1 MNLPLYIAKRY
12 LFSKKSHN
20 AINIISGI
28 SVCGVALATLA
39 LVCTLSVFNG
49 FHDLISGF
57 FTHFDPDLKVE
68 AVKGKTFE
76 PDSSSLA
83 AIRALPEVEVV
94 SLTLEDNAMAK
105 YKEQQTMVTIKGV
118 DDNFQAL
125 THIDEILYGNPEF
138 KLYDAVV
145 DYGIMG
151 QQLMYILNTGVQPY
165 DPIEVY
171 APRKGTRVNMSN
183 PLANF
188 HRELLYSPGS
198 VFNIN
203 DGRYASSYII
213 TSMDFA
219 RRLFDYTNE
228 VSALELRLLPEAD
241 ADDIKHAISDIVGEG
256 FTVKDRYEQ
265 QEATFKVVK
274 IEKFISYLFLCF
286 ILMVACFN
294 IISSVSMLILD
305 KRDNANTLR
314 SLGAPDGMV
323 ARIFIYEGNL
333 IALIG
338 AIVGLI
344 LGIVLCLLQ
353 QHFGLIG
360 LGGDGQF
367 VVSAYPVRVQATDV
381 ALVLAS
387 VLAVSALSVWL
398 PIRMLNRFFY
408 NRQQQ

>member
-1 MNLPLYIAKRY
+1 MNLPLHIAKRY

-20 AINIISGI
+20 AINIISAI

-49 FHDLISGF
+49 FHDLIASF

-68 AVKGKTFE
+68 TIKGKTFT
-76 PDSSSLA
+76 PDSTQLI
-83 AIRALPEVEVV
+83 AIQAIPGVEVV
-94 SLTLEDNAMAK
+94 SATLEDNAMAK

-219 RRLFDYTNE
+219 RRLFDYTDE

-241 ADDIKHAISDIVGEG
+241 ADDIKHAISDIMGEG

-367 VVSAYPVRVQATDV
+367 VVSAYPVRVKFTDIVLVFFSV
-381 ALVLAS
+381 AV
-387 VLAVSALSVWL
+387 VSAISVWF
-398 PIRMLNRFFY
+398 PIRLVNKYFMKD
-408 NRQQQ
+408 

>member
-1 MNLPLYIAKRY
+1 MNLPLHIAKRY

-20 AINIISGI
+20 AINIISAI

-49 FHDLISGF
+49 FHDLIASF

-68 AVKGKTFE
+68 TVKGKTFT
-76 PDSSSLA
+76 PDSTQLI
-83 AIRALPEVEVV
+83 AIESIPGVEVV
-94 SLTLEDNAMAK
+94 SSTLEDNAMAK
-105 YKEQQTMVTIKGV
+105 YKDQQTMVTIKGV

-203 DGRYASSYII
+203 DSRYASSYII
-213 TSMDFA
+213 TSMDYA
-219 RRLFDYTNE
+219 HRLFDYTDE
-228 VSALELRLLPEAD
+228 VSALELRLFPEAD
-241 ADDIKHAISDIVGEG
+241 VQEVKHAICSIVGEG

-338 AIVGLI
+338 AIVGLV

-367 VVSAYPVRVQATDV
+367 VVSAYPVRVKFTDIV
-381 ALVLAS
+381 LVFFS
-387 VLAVSALSVWL
+387 VVVVSAISVWL
-398 PIRMLNRFFY
+398 PIRLVNKYFMKD
-408 NRQQQ
+408 

>member
-1 MNLPLYIAKRY
+1 MNLPLHIAKRY

-20 AINIISGI
+20 AINIISAI

-49 FHDLISGF
+49 FHDLIASF

-68 AVKGKTFE
+68 TIKGKTFT
-76 PDSSSLA
+76 PDSAQLI
-83 AIRALPEVEVV
+83 AIESIPGVEVV
-94 SLTLEDNAMAK
+94 SCTLEDNAMAK
-105 YKEQQTMVTIKGV
+105 YKDQQTMVTIKGV

-171 APRKGTRVNMSN
+171 APRKGTKVNMSN

-203 DGRYASSYII
+203 DSRYASSYII
-213 TSMDFA
+213 TSMDYA
-219 RRLFDYTNE
+219 RRLFDYTDE
-228 VSALELRLLPEAD
+228 VSALELRLFPEAD
-241 ADDIKHAISDIVGEG
+241 VQEVKHAISNIMGEG

-338 AIVGLI
+338 AIVGLV

-367 VVSAYPVRVQATDV
+367 VVSAYPVRVKFTDIV
-381 ALVLAS
+381 LVFFS
-387 VLAVSALSVWL
+387 VVVVSAISVWL
-398 PIRMLNRFFY
+398 PIRLVNKYFMKD
-408 NRQQQ
+408 

>member
-1 MNLPLYIAKRY
+1 MNLPLHIAKRY

-20 AINIISGI
+20 AINIISAI

-49 FHDLISGF
+49 FHDLIASF

-68 AVKGKTFE
+68 TVKGKTFT
-76 PDSSSLA
+76 PDSTQLI
-83 AIRALPEVEVV
+83 AIESIPGVEVV
-94 SLTLEDNAMAK
+94 SSTLEDNAMAK
-105 YKEQQTMVTIKGV
+105 YKDQQTMVTIKGV

-171 APRKGTRVNMSN
+171 APRKGTKVNMSN

-203 DGRYASSYII
+203 DSRYASSYII
-213 TSMDFA
+213 TSMDYA
-219 RRLFDYTNE
+219 RRLFDYTDE
-228 VSALELRLLPEAD
+228 VSALELRLFPEAD
-241 ADDIKHAISDIVGEG
+241 VQEVKHAICSIMGEG

-338 AIVGLI
+338 AIVGLV

-367 VVSAYPVRVQATDV
+367 VVSAYPVRVKFTDIV
-381 ALVLAS
+381 LVFFS
-387 VLAVSALSVWL
+387 VVVVSAISVWL
-398 PIRMLNRFFY
+398 PIRLVNKYFMKD
-408 NRQQQ
+408 

>member
-20 AINIISGI
+20 AINIISAI

-49 FHDLISGF
+49 FHDLIASF

-68 AVKGKTFE
+68 AIKGKTFT
-76 PDSSSLA
+76 PDSAQLI
-83 AIRALPEVEVV
+83 AIESIPGVEVL
-94 SLTLEDNAMAK
+94 STTLEDNAMAK
-105 YKEQQTMVTIKGV
+105 YKDQQTMVTIKGV

-151 QQLMYILNTGVQPY
+151 HQLMYILNTGVQPY

-198 VFNIN
+198 VFNVN
-203 DGRYASSYII
+203 DSRYASSYII
-213 TSMDFA
+213 TSMDYA
-219 RRLFDYTNE
+219 RRLFDSKEE
-228 VSALELRLLPEAD
+228 VSALELRLLPEANVQEV
-241 ADDIKHAISDIVGEG
+241 KHTISNIMGEG

-338 AIVGLI
+338 AIVGLV

-367 VVSAYPVRVQATDV
+367 VVSAYPVRVKFTDIV
-381 ALVLAS
+381 LVFFS
-387 VLAVSALSVWL
+387 VVVVSAISVWL
-398 PIRMLNRFFY
+398 PIRLVNKYFMKD
-408 NRQQQ
+408 

>member
-20 AINIISGI
+20 AINIISAI

-49 FHDLISGF
+49 FHDLISSF

-68 AVKGKTFE
+68 IIKGKTFT
-76 PDSSSLA
+76 PDSTTLA
-83 AIRALPEVEVV
+83 RIQGLSDVEVV
-94 SLTLEDNAMAK
+94 STTLEDHAMAQ
-105 YKEQQTMVTIKGV
+105 YQEQQAMVTIKGV

-125 THIDEILYGNPEF
+125 THIDEVLYGNPEF
-138 KLYDAVV
+138 KLYDAVA

-151 QQLMYILNTGVQPY
+151 IQLMYTLGTGIQPY
-165 DPIEVY
+165 SPIEVY
-171 APRKGTRVNMSN
+171 APRKGSRVNMTNPMSN
-183 PLANF
+183 FQRKP
-188 HRELLYSPGS
+188 LYSPGT

-203 DGRYASSYII
+203 DSRYASSYII
-213 TSMDFA
+213 TSMDYA
-219 RRLFDYTNE
+219 RSLFEYTTE
-228 VSALELRLLPEAD
+228 VSAIEIRLTPEANL
-241 ADDIKHAISDIVGEG
+241 ARAKRSIEEIMGSD
-256 FTVKDRYEQ
+256 FTVHDHYEQ
-265 QEATFKVVK
+265 QAATFKVVK
-274 IEKFISYLFLCF
+274 IEKFVTYLFLCF

-305 KRDNANTLR
+305 KQDNASTLH
-314 SLGAPDGMV
+314 SLGATDALV
-323 ARIFIYEGNL
+323 SRIFIYEGNL

-338 AIVGLI
+338 ALVGLV

-367 VVSAYPVRVQATDV
+367 VVDAYPVRVKLLDIL
-381 ALVLAS
+381 LVFAS
-387 VLAVSALSVWL
+387 VITVSALSVWL
-398 PIRMLNRFFY
+398 PIRLLNAFL
-408 NRQQQ
+408 QKKAE

>member
-1 MNLPLYIAKRY
+1 MNLPLHIAKRY

-20 AINIISGI
+20 AINIISAI

-49 FHDLISGF
+49 FHDLIASF

-68 AVKGKTFE
+68 AIKGKTFT
-76 PDSSSLA
+76 PDSAQLI
-83 AIRALPEVEVV
+83 AIESIPGVEVL
-94 SLTLEDNAMAK
+94 STTLEDNAMAK
-105 YKEQQTMVTIKGV
+105 YKDQQTMVTIKGV

-151 QQLMYILNTGVQPY
+151 HQLMYILNTGVQPY

-198 VFNIN
+198 VFNVN
-203 DGRYASSYII
+203 DSRYASSYII
-213 TSMDFA
+213 TSMDYA
-219 RRLFDYTNE
+219 RRLFDSKEE
-228 VSALELRLLPEAD
+228 VSALELRLLPEANVQEV
-241 ADDIKHAISDIVGEG
+241 KHTISNIMGEG

-338 AIVGLI
+338 AIVGLV

-367 VVSAYPVRVQATDV
+367 VVSAYPVRVKFTDIVLVFFSV
-381 ALVLAS
+381 AV
-387 VLAVSALSVWL
+387 VSAISVWL
-398 PIRMLNRFFY
+398 PIRLVNKYFMKD
-408 NRQQQ
+408 

>member
-1 MNLPLYIAKRY
+1 MNLPLHIAKRY

-20 AINIISGI
+20 AINIISAI

-49 FHDLISGF
+49 FHDLIASF

-68 AVKGKTFE
+68 AIKGKTFT
-76 PDSSSLA
+76 PDSAQLI
-83 AIRALPEVEVV
+83 AIESIPGVEVV
-94 SLTLEDNAMAK
+94 SSTLEDNAMAK
-105 YKEQQTMVTIKGV
+105 YKDQQTMVTIKGV

-203 DGRYASSYII
+203 DSRYASSYII
-213 TSMDFA
+213 TSMDYA
-219 RRLFDYTNE
+219 RRLFDYTDE
-228 VSALELRLLPEAD
+228 VSALELRLFPKAD
-241 ADDIKHAISDIVGEG
+241 VQEVKHAICNIMGEG

-338 AIVGLI
+338 AIVGLV

-367 VVSAYPVRVQATDV
+367 VVSAYPVRVKFTDIV
-381 ALVLAS
+381 LVFFS
-387 VLAVSALSVWL
+387 VVVVSAISVWL
-398 PIRMLNRFFY
+398 PIRLVNKYFMKD
-408 NRQQQ
+408 

>member
-1 MNLPLYIAKRY
+1 MNLPLHIAKRY

-20 AINIISGI
+20 AINIISAI

-49 FHDLISGF
+49 FHDLIASF

-68 AVKGKTFE
+68 TVKGKTFT
-76 PDSSSLA
+76 PDSAQLI
-83 AIRALPEVEVV
+83 AIESIPGVEVV
-94 SLTLEDNAMAK
+94 SSTLEDNAMAK
-105 YKEQQTMVTIKGV
+105 YKDQQTMVTIKGV

-203 DGRYASSYII
+203 DSRYASSYII
-213 TSMDFA
+213 TSIDYA
-219 RRLFDYTNE
+219 RRLFDYTDE
-228 VSALELRLLPEAD
+228 VSALELRLFPEAD
-241 ADDIKHAISDIVGEG
+241 VQEVKHAICNIMGEG

-338 AIVGLI
+338 AIVGLV

-367 VVSAYPVRVQATDV
+367 VVSAYPVRVKFTDIV
-381 ALVLAS
+381 LVFFS
-387 VLAVSALSVWL
+387 VVVVSAISVWL
-398 PIRMLNRFFY
+398 PIRLVNKYFMKD
-408 NRQQQ
+408 

>member
-1 MNLPLYIAKRY
+1 
-12 LFSKKSHN
+12 
-20 AINIISGI
+20 
-28 SVCGVALATLA
+28 
-39 LVCTLSVFNG
+39 
-49 FHDLISGF
+49 
-57 FTHFDPDLKVE
+57 
-68 AVKGKTFE
+68 
-76 PDSSSLA
+76 
-83 AIRALPEVEVV
+83 
-94 SLTLEDNAMAK
+94 
-105 YKEQQTMVTIKGV
+105 
-118 DDNFQAL
+118 
-125 THIDEILYGNPEF
+125 
-138 KLYDAVV
+138 
-145 DYGIMG
+145 
-151 QQLMYILNTGVQPY
+151 
-165 DPIEVY
+165 
-171 APRKGTRVNMSN
+171 
-183 PLANF
+183 
-188 HRELLYSPGS
+188 
-198 VFNIN
+198 
-203 DGRYASSYII
+203 
-213 TSMDFA
+213 MDFA
-219 RRLFDYTNE
+219 RRLFDYTDE

-367 VVSAYPVRVQATDV
+367 VVSAYPVRVKFTDIVLVFFSV
-381 ALVLAS
+381 AV
-387 VLAVSALSVWL
+387 VSAISVWL
-398 PIRMLNRFFY
+398 PIRLVNKYFMKD
-408 NRQQQ
+408 

>member
-20 AINIISGI
+20 AINIISAI

-49 FHDLISGF
+49 FHDLIASF

-68 AVKGKTFE
+68 AIKGKTFT
-76 PDSSSLA
+76 PDSAQLI
-83 AIRALPEVEVV
+83 AIESILGVEVL
-94 SLTLEDNAMAK
+94 STTLEDNAMAK
-105 YKEQQTMVTIKGV
+105 YKDQQTMVTIKGV

-151 QQLMYILNTGVQPY
+151 HQLMYILNTGVQPY

-198 VFNIN
+198 VFNVN
-203 DGRYASSYII
+203 DSRYASSYII
-213 TSMDFA
+213 TSMDYA
-219 RRLFDYTNE
+219 RRLFDSKEE
-228 VSALELRLLPEAD
+228 VSALELRLLPEANVHEV
-241 ADDIKHAISDIVGEG
+241 KHAISNIMGEG

-338 AIVGLI
+338 AIVGLV

-367 VVSAYPVRVQATDV
+367 VVSAYPVRVKFTDIV
-381 ALVLAS
+381 LVFFS
-387 VLAVSALSVWL
+387 VVVVSAISVWL
-398 PIRMLNRFFY
+398 PIRLVNKYFMKD
-408 NRQQQ
+408 